1 MSEAQ
6 IPPLVHS
13 PDPVVLA
20 FPLLQLHRTF
30 LHSFSRTHHTSC
42 HLPLCPWGPI
52 CWKSSPSSPT
62 AFFTQQTLWVWLSFP
77 FSLKSLLGFH
87 GPLSIAPSL
96 RTSWHLSRVGLSTH
110 RTMTLTYCHEGLCVT
125 REKKNPHKRTK
136 EKKVGYVSGKGES
149 GFRGISQKESKAE
162 GELGLCVRLE
172 PGTKK
177 GLAHAAAHVQ
187 ISGSVLTLIAVSSTF
202 SLVLSLQHAGFLSF
216 LKHALSPHPSP
227 ITSCLAATDQY
238 CSGLPG
244 NSNEELIVLGSGV
257 HSWSN
262 QQSHLGP

>member
-1 MSEAQ
+1 MGAHLLEELSFLPHCILYPADPVGLAQ
-6 IPPLVHS
+6 LPFLLEVSPGIPWASVHS
-13 PDPVVLA
+13 PLLTNQLA
-20 FPLLQLHRTF
+20 SLQGRSVHPPNHDTNLLSWR
-30 LHSFSRTHHTSC
+30 
-42 HLPLCPWGPI
+42 
-52 CWKSSPSSPT
+52 
-62 AFFTQQTLWVWLSFP
+62 
-77 FSLKSLLGFH
+77 
-87 GPLSIAPSL
+87 SL
-96 RTSWHLSRVGLSTH
+96 RYKRK
-110 RTMTLTYCHEGLCVT
+110 
-125 REKKNPHKRTK
+125 KKNPHKRTK

-238 CSGLPG
+238 CSGLTG